1 MLFAVDVVKEYDSL
15 PKLGLLVV
23 GVQFNRTVDE
33 FCGLGQ
39 LIEEE
44 VALSQLIKGHKIFIS
59 LLVVVNLLQTHAVP
73 I

>member
-23 GVQFNRTVDE
+23 SVQFNRTDDE

-44 VALSQLIKGHKIFIS
+44 VALGQLIKGHKIFIT
-59 LLVVVNLLQTHAVP
+59 LLFVVNLLQTHAVP

>member
-23 GVQFNRTVDE
+23 GVQFYRTVDE

>member
-44 VALSQLIKGHKIFIS
+44 VALGQLIKGHKIFIS
-59 LLVVVNLLQTHAVP
+59 LLFVVNLLQTHAVP